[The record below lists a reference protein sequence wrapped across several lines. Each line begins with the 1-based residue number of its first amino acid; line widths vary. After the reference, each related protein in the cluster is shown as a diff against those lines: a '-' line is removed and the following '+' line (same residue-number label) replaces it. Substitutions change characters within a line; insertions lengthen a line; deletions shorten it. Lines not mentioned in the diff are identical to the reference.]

1 MNFSDYDYCGQASD
15 TKVLVPLIKDG
26 LHFLQQRL
34 DDMFAEKPCLKLYYL
49 EIMLIC
55 IYVHLC
61 AFITL

>member
-1 MNFSDYDYCGQASD
+1 MNFNDYDYCGQASD

-26 LHFLQQRL
+26 LHFVHQRL
-34 DDMFAEKPCLKLYYL
+34 DDMFAEKPFLKLYYL

-55 IYVHLC
+55 IY